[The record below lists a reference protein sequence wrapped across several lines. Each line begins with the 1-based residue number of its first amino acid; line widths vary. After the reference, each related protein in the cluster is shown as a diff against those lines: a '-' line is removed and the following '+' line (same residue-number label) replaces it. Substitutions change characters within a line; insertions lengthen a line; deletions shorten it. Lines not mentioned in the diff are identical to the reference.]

1 MELRRVRL
9 AVIVLIAIAGGL
21 VSSSNAAADDHIKGV
36 ITARAADGSVT
47 MRTNDAAAVL
57 LVMND
62 ETKVRRV
69 DGIRQIKES
78 GASLIPGLR
87 VEVSGAWDGTNR
99 FVVQRI
105 EFTRSDMKMALAIK
119 GGVTPTD
126 VRSIDN
132 QRRLDENDRILA
144 EQRARLQQ
152 QAAEI
157 AANRTAISANE
168 AKIVATSGRISNLD
182 NYNTLSSV
190 TIYFRNGKAV
200 IDPKFK
206 SQLQALAAQA
216 KGTQG
221 YLIQVQGYASAVGP
235 NALNQ
240 KLSQA
245 RAENV
250 THALQQEGV
259 PLTSIVVPAAM
270 GVTDQVATNK
280 TASGQAENRR
290 TVVTLLQSKGIAGQ

>member
-9 AVIVLIAIAGGL
+9 AVIVLVALAGGI
-21 VSSSNAAADDHIKGV
+21 VSSTNAIADDHVKGV
-36 ITARAADGSVT
+36 ITGRGADGSVT

-62 ETKVRRV
+62 ATKIRRV
-69 DGIRQIKES
+69 DGIRQIKET

-87 VEVSGAWDGTNR
+87 VELSGYWQGTNR
-99 FVVQRI
+99 FLVERV

-119 GGVTPTD
+119 GGVNPTD
-126 VRSIDN
+126 IRSIDN

-144 EQRARLQQ
+144 EQRARLAQ

-157 AANRTAISANE
+157 AANKSAISANE
-168 AKIVATSGRISNLD
+168 AKIVATSGRINNLD

-190 TIYFRNGKAV
+190 TVYFKNGRATL
-200 IDPKFK
+200 DPKFK

-235 NALNQ
+235 NTLNQ
-240 KLSQA
+240 KLSAQ
-245 RAENV
+245 RAEVV
-250 THALQQEGV
+250 THTLQQEGV

-270 GVTDQVATNK
+270 GVTDQVASNK
-280 TASGQAENRR
+280 TKSGQAENRR